1 MTKEEFFLYVF
12 EEYDVEPDYPF
23 TKTKDKDTATFRHK
37 RHKKWFALVMDIP
50 KSKLGL
56 DSLEVSTVVNMKYS
70 EDMLLVFGRPRGV
83 YPAYHM
89 NKVHWVSVLLD
100 TADDETIKLIL
111 EESYN
116 LTKK

>member
-1 MTKEEFFLYVF
+1 MTREKFLKYCL
-12 EEYDVEPDYPF
+12 EEYGVTPDYPWV
-23 TKTKDKDTATFRHK
+23 KDPETAVLRH
-37 RHKKWFALVMDIP
+37 RNNKKWFALVMDIP
-50 KSKLGL
+50 KSKLGI
-56 DSLEVSTVVNMKYS
+56 DSLETSTVVNMKYS
-70 EDMLLVFGRPRGV
+70 EDMLMAFGRPRGV

-100 TADDETIKLIL
+100 TADDDTVRLIL

>member
-12 EEYDVEPDYPF
+12 EEYGVSPDYPF
-23 TKTKDKDTATFRHK
+23 SKTKDKDTAVFRHG
-37 RHKKWFALVMDIP
+37 RNKKWFALVMDIP

-56 DSLEVSTVVNMKYS
+56 ESGEISTVVNMKYS
-70 EDMLLVFGRPRGV
+70 EDMLLAFGRPRGV

-89 NKVHWVSVLLD
+89 NKLHWVSVLLD
-100 TADDETIKLIL
+100 AADGDTVKLIL